1 MEKSIGRFDEAK
13 EEKEQRIPEIKKQ
26 IEERQIFIMGKY
38 PFDWIEKIGEPR
50 FLQEME
56 KRQDS
61 KQIFTSFGHAVKS
74 TQTRM
79 DKKWKDLLEERIN
92 YNQEF
97 AGAFNIQAL
106 DNEAYAEEK
115 NKLENTHLVDYEER
129 IRDAREKAQI
139 QFKEDF
145 ISKLKSNI
153 DDAREQIEDLNKAL
167 KDIAWGRDRY
177 RFKVSPNQEY
187 KKYYDMICDNLLM
200 EGLTL
205 FSDAFQKKYR
215 DVVEELFNQIIDTG
229 ESLLTADKR
238 EILSKNLEKYT
249 DYRTYLDFDL
259 IVTDDEGRESRLSRV
274 ISKKSGGETQTPF
287 YISVLA
293 SFAQLYRIKQQANNT
308 ARIIVFDE
316 AYSKMDH
323 QRIKESINLIRKLGL
338 QVILSAP
345 TEK

>member
-1 MEKSIGRFDEAK
+1 
-13 EEKEQRIPEIKKQ
+13 
-26 IEERQIFIMGKY
+26 
-38 PFDWIEKIGEPR
+38 
-50 FLQEME
+50 
-56 KRQDS
+56 
-61 KQIFTSFGHAVKS
+61 
-74 TQTRM
+74 
-79 DKKWKDLLEERIN
+79 
-92 YNQEF
+92 
-97 AGAFNIQAL
+97 
-106 DNEAYAEEK
+106 
-115 NKLENTHLVDYEER
+115 
-129 IRDAREKAQI
+129 
-139 QFKEDF
+139 
-145 ISKLKSNI
+145 
-153 DDAREQIEDLNKAL
+153 
-167 KDIAWGRDRY
+167 
-177 RFKVSPNQEY
+177 
-187 KKYYDMICDNLLM
+187 
-200 EGLTL
+200 LTL

-345 TEK
+345 TEKIGDIAPLVDRNLCVTRIKNETIIRAFDSRELEEMGV